1 MSTLFIILITIVSI
15 LLILVILVRSPKG
28 SALGSA
34 FGGGAAAGMLGGV
47 KRTSDFLEK
56 ATWVL
61 VSVLFGLVLLMN
73 VMVGGGTAQSLDQE
87 SLLNQEL
94 DNSAPVFQTPASPI
108 EGLDLSE

>member
-15 LLILVILVRSPKG
+15 LLILVILVQSPKG

-56 ATWVL
+56 STWFL

-73 VMVGGGTAQSLDQE
+73 VMVGGSSQPLNQE
-87 SLLNQEL
+87 SLLNEEL
-94 DNSAPVFQTPASPI
+94 NNSAPAFQTPVSPI
-108 EGLDLSE
+108 EGLDLAE